1 MPKRHALKE
10 PLAIPAVF
18 VFAAAELKAQNRL
31 LSE

>member
-18 VFAAAELKAQNRL
+18 AFAAERLKAQNR
-31 LSE
+31 